1 MLWVISVS
9 RELNVFLISALYGKW
24 LRRWKWLSFFKVMRY
39 IYCAIALR
47 TPHRPFGNKMF
58 IKLFIPIN
66 TRETLINIIQPDNE
80 ILKAWQIKVFNSDII
95 LAHQIY
101 SNNYWFAYRIIQQ
114 KIAAILACH
123 GNNVCIIGGGAI
135 L

>member
-9 RELNVFLISALYGKW
+9 RELNVFLISALYGEW
-24 LRRWKWLSFFKVMRY
+24 LRRWEWLSVFKVMCY

-47 TPHRPFGNKMF
+47 TPHWSVGNKMF

-80 ILKAWQIKVFNSDII
+80 ILKAWQIKVFDTDII

-101 SNNYWFAYRIIQQ
+101 SNNGWFTYRIIQQ
-114 KIAAILACH
+114 KIATILSCN